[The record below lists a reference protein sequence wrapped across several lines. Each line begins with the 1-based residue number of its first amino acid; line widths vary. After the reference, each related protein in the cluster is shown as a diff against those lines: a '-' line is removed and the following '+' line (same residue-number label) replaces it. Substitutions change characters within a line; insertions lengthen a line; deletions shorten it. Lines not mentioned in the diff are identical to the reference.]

1 MNIFIH
7 QATENDY
14 PAIEKLVEIAFQN
27 APHSDHNEHILVAK
41 LRQNADFIPAL
52 SLCAKNEQGQIIG
65 YVLLSKIMVGNQNEL
80 ALAPIAV
87 LPEYQGQGVGKALIL
102 HAHAVAKSLGFSY
115 SILLGD
121 PNYYQKL
128 GYQNASKF
136 GIVSPFDVPDE
147 YFMAYPLYSPPKK
160 IAGIVVYP
168 PEFGV

>member
-1 MNIFIH
+1 MNFSVY

-27 APHSDHNEHILVAK
+27 APHSDNNEHILVAK
-41 LRQNADFIPAL
+41 LRQNADFIPEL
-52 SLCAKNEQGQIIG
+52 SLCAKDEQGQIIG
-65 YVLLSKIMVGNQNEL
+65 YVLLSKIRIGHQSEL

-87 LPEYQGQGVGKALIL
+87 LPEYQGKGVGKALIL
-102 HAHAVAKSLGFSY
+102 HAHKVAQSLGFSY

-136 GIVSPFDVPDE
+136 GIISPFDVPDD
-147 YFMAYPLYSPPKK
+147 YFMAYSLNNPPNK
-160 IAGIVVYP
+160 IAGMVVYP